1 MSTLR
6 ERLAAKNLPAWGAVE
21 SVAPIRPERSAGE
34 FVTPVKAATATRRRK
49 AKDRHPGIACHLCAG
64 RTRVLETRVHPAGVY
79 RRRQC
84 LQCGA
89 RLSSV
94 ERIEEFGKEN
104 A

>member
-1 MSTLR
+1 MSLR
-6 ERLAAKNLPAWGAVE
+6 DRLAAKNLPAWGE
-21 SVAPIRPERSAGE
+21 SVPAPTRPIKPEAA
-34 FVTPVKAATATRRRK
+34 FTPMPVPRRRK
-49 AKDRHPGIACHLCAG
+49 AKDRHPGITCHLCDG
-64 RTRVLETRVHPAGVY
+64 KTRVLETRVHPAGVY